1 MHPTNSRFSGITP
14 LYWTMNAGD
23 VNDAELTTDYD
34 LSNAMWSRAIDITA
48 TISEISDRLN
58 HIKDKTSE
66 PEKINVTLDE
76 VFDGLNEENKNKISE
91 AKQ

>member
-1 MHPTNSRFSGITP
+1 MHPTNSTLSGITP
-14 LYWTMNAGD
+14 LYWTMNTDD
-23 VNDAELTTDYD
+23 VNDAALTTDYD

-58 HIKDKTSE
+58 HIKDKASE

-91 AKQ
+91 AK